1 MEPERPIEKLLRGY
15 AKQRREQAGEP
26 PPMHPAMRRQLLSE
40 AARTYGRRQR
50 KGSWWLMLKGFWP
63 RLALG
68 AAGMAVLIVGAA
80 IWTSSGTRNS
90 EFQLAKNEG
99 LRSTSSALSLD
110 NKTLSDA
117 PRSDEF
123 VGRMVTNNTQ
133 VAEYSVT
140 DAVASPPA
148 ASPAARFEMKQDAR
162 AGATPITVKDESA
175 TTLAANAP
183 SRELQDLARDKER
196 SYGETAAASRAAQP
210 ESNLDASK
218 FGVALQANTLA
229 EAPGEVAKLEAAP
242 PQQQSISFK
251 NTSVTQLFRNQMPID
266 GQKAP
271 APVMAQFR
279 VEQEGPVVRIIDN
292 DGSVYTG
299 SLQEADMLTAAKP
312 APTLAMDTAQRKRA
326 LEAPQSR
333 PDQIQN
339 FHLEATGTNR
349 TLNQKV
355 VFTGNLVGNQISLS
369 SATQYQQALQ
379 QNQKLQQ
386 QLSNVLRISGKA
398 KVGAGTDQ
406 VVEAVPLQ

>member
-1 MEPERPIEKLLRGY
+1 
-15 AKQRREQAGEP
+15 
-26 PPMHPAMRRQLLSE
+26 MHPAVRRQLLSE
-40 AARTYGRRQR
+40 VARTYGKRQR
-50 KGSWWLMLKGFWP
+50 EGSWWLVLKGFWP

-68 AAGMAVLIVGAA
+68 TAGMAVLIVSAA
-80 IWTSSGTRNS
+80 IWTSSGNKNS

-99 LRSTSSALSLD
+99 LRSTSTAISLD
-110 NKTLSDA
+110 EKTLSDA
-117 PRSDEF
+117 PRGDQF
-123 VGRMVTNNTQ
+123 VGGIVTNSTQ
-133 VAEYSVT
+133 VADYSVT
-140 DAVASPPA
+140 DTVASPPA
-148 ASPAARFEMKQDAR
+148 VSPVARFEMKQDAR

-183 SRELQDLARDKER
+183 SRELRDLARDKEL

-210 ESNLDASK
+210 ESNSNALK
-218 FGVALQANTLA
+218 FGVALKANTLA
-229 EAPGEVAKLEAAP
+229 EAPGELAKLEAAP
-242 PQQQSISFK
+242 AQQQSMSFQ
-251 NTSVTQLFRNQMPID
+251 NTSVTQLFRNQMLTD

-279 VEQEGPVVRIIDN
+279 VEQEGAVVRIIDN

-326 LEAPQSR
+326 LQAPQPRS
-333 PDQIQN
+333 DQVQN

-369 SATQYQQALQ
+369 SATQYQQAPQ

-386 QLSNVLRISGKA
+386 QLSNVMRISGKA

-406 VVEAVPLQ
+406 LVEAVPLQ